1 MAAGW
6 NGRPRPWVLPGMSIG
21 QMQVAVEE
29 MLRDLAEARLR
40 TLERDRTSALISRI
54 DGMLDELEILN
65 LRDAKTVS
73 PDWHGR
79 LALLFAS
86 LPFTYEPRI
95 GAQPS
100 PTELLD
106 MLLDLQG
113 YLFHLKNGQ
122 AVPSEA
128 GAEEEARAS

>member
-1 MAAGW
+1 
-6 NGRPRPWVLPGMSIG
+6 
-21 QMQVAVEE
+21 MQVAVEE
-29 MLRDLAEARLR
+29 ILRDLAEARLR

-54 DGMLDELEILN
+54 DGMLDELELLN

-79 LALLFAS
+79 LARLVAS

-95 GAQPS
+95 GAQPT

-122 AVPSEA
+122 SVGEAESEQ
-128 GAEEEARAS
+128 EARAS